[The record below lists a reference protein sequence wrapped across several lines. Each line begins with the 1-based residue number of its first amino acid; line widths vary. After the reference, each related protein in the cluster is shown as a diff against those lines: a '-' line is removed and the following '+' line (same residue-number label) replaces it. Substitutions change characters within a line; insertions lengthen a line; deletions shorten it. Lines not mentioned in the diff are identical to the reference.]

1 MRLLLY
7 FLLILLYT
15 SSLNAQNIKWFWD
28 YEVGLKEAKLKQKNI
43 ILLLIKKD
51 SLKAQKIFIDI
62 FQDKDIIKDINRDF
76 ICILSI
82 FEGKNSYP
90 IELFYTVEF
99 PALFFVSYKDEK
111 YLIKPLY
118 IDISKQDIKNSLE
131 KLQH

>member
-1 MRLLLY
+1 MLLK
-7 FLLILLYT
+7 T
-15 SSLNAQNIKWFWD
+15 
-28 YEVGLKEAKLKQKNI
+28 KLCALSRK
-43 ILLLIKKD
+43 
-51 SLKAQKIFIDI
+51 SG
-62 FQDKDIIKDINRDF
+62 DF

>member
-1 MRLLLY
+1 MRLILY
-7 FLLILLYT
+7 FILILLYT

>member
-28 YEVGLKEAKLKQKNI
+28 YEAGLKEAKLKQKNI